1 MSNFTENEIIPFAL
15 SIIQSHKEGI
25 DTKNLIIHLRE
36 LMNPYGEDLEILT
49 NRNDDKFSQK
59 VRNLKS
65 HKTLEN
71 KGFVSF
77 NNNKFYITKVGT
89 KFLIESHNYFKDIN
103 ILDEWELTTRTY
115 NSLKD
120 NGINTLSE
128 LLEWSE
134 KKFLTIPG
142 FGKAGISEINNHLNS
157 LNLKLGTNLSEINK
171 RKIKT
176 YVNNKNISQEPVEE
190 NTHIYNEPIKE
201 KDMNFNLLSI
211 NILEEWP
218 LSVRTYNALKKE
230 NIIFLGDLISYNFED
245 LLKLKNF
252 GRKSLNEIKEFFQ
265 KNKIVTEEIYFDQSR
280 WEIFLENNK
289 NKLLKKSS
297 SKNTGFN
304 NLIGIKKSIFKNYQ
318 EFKNDFFNNEKIKI
332 DINIENTKLEEI
344 IIKDIEYILS
354 LLNDRM
360 EIFFKGRYGYKE
372 EYKTLEEL
380 GKKFQITRE
389 RVRQLEKS
397 LNLTLPK
404 LGKTEKNS
412 LIDYF
417 NKYKSISF
425 HKLFPTLDKFFTD
438 TAIGVNDI
446 TNDKLTEF
454 IENYCGVDKN
464 YFSTPE
470 RELKKFNLVRLKE
483 IFLYTPSG
491 KDIETFIKVI
501 SDGFGYDEFTSK
513 AALNFMSEKELIK
526 IHENKVYPI
535 KMRKYE
541 EVSHILLDYPDGL
554 HWKEVRK
561 IGNNSFSN
569 NIWDETR
576 EVYDT
581 SFSMEYNPNIY
592 LIDKGKHR
600 LIKYLL
606 LEIKNREHLISKTI
620 EILKELN
627 LEQSDLEHI
636 YKKILE
642 TGEFDNLNFYN
653 LRAIIKIFGKEK
665 GLYHLGR
672 SGTNTIGLNK
682 NIKVIP
688 LKIKIKNIIEKNNFE
703 ITTDYLNNELQKT
716 TEQLPLEIHLD
727 ELVEEAQIFK
737 INPGSYLNLKEALK
751 SCDKE
756 KVINYIKNLLENFKY
771 ITISYI
777 RENLNQEFDYENS
790 NFYYDTLV
798 KIISKENNWIF
809 KKKYLS
815 KERFDPEELD
825 EKIKNSYD
833 MNLNINE
840 NYSKMPKDIGISML
854 EIMDLR
860 RQLSENYKIN

>member
-1 MSNFTENEIIPFAL
+1 M
-15 SIIQSHKEGI
+15 K
-25 DTKNLIIHLRE
+25 
-36 LMNPYGEDLEILT
+36 
-49 NRNDDKFSQK
+49 
-59 VRNLKS
+59 
-65 HKTLEN
+65 
-71 KGFVSF
+71 
-77 NNNKFYITKVGT
+77 
-89 KFLIESHNYFKDIN
+89 
-103 ILDEWELTTRTY
+103 
-115 NSLKD
+115 
-120 NGINTLSE
+120 
-128 LLEWSE
+128 
-134 KKFLTIPG
+134 
-142 FGKAGISEINNHLNS
+142 
-157 LNLKLGTNLSEINK
+157 
-171 RKIKT
+171 
-176 YVNNKNISQEPVEE
+176 
-190 NTHIYNEPIKE
+190 
-201 KDMNFNLLSI
+201 
-211 NILEEWP
+211 
-218 LSVRTYNALKKE
+218 
-230 NIIFLGDLISYNFED
+230 
-245 LLKLKNF
+245 
-252 GRKSLNEIKEFFQ
+252 
-265 KNKIVTEEIYFDQSR
+265 
-280 WEIFLENNK
+280 
-289 NKLLKKSS
+289 
-297 SKNTGFN
+297 
-304 NLIGIKKSIFKNYQ
+304 
-318 EFKNDFFNNEKIKI
+318 
-332 DINIENTKLEEI
+332 
-344 IIKDIEYILS
+344 
-354 LLNDRM
+354 
-360 EIFFKGRYGYKE
+360 
-372 EYKTLEEL
+372 
-380 GKKFQITRE
+380 
-389 RVRQLEKS
+389 
-397 LNLTLPK
+397 
-404 LGKTEKNS
+404 
-412 LIDYF
+412 
-417 NKYKSISF
+417 
-425 HKLFPTLDKFFTD
+425 
-438 TAIGVNDI
+438 
-446 TNDKLTEF
+446 
-454 IENYCGVDKN
+454 
-464 YFSTPE
+464 
-470 RELKKFNLVRLKE
+470 
-483 IFLYTPSG
+483 
-491 KDIETFIKVI
+491 
-501 SDGFGYDEFTSK
+501 
-513 AALNFMSEKELIK
+513 
-526 IHENKVYPI
+526 
-535 KMRKYE
+535 
-541 EVSHILLDYPDGL
+541 
-554 HWKEVRK
+554 
-561 IGNNSFSN
+561 
-569 NIWDETR
+569 
-576 EVYDT
+576 YDT

-840 NYSKMPKDIGISML
+840 NYSKMPKNIGISML